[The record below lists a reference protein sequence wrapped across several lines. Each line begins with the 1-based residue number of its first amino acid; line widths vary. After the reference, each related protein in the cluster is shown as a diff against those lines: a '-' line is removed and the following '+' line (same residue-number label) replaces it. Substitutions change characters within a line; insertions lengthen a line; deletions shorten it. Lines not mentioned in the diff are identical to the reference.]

1 MRTQWGA
8 SVPQTPTSR
17 NPVIAAATF
26 ELPMDA
32 VSWSSIAE
40 DERWF
45 RPPWRSFAWGG
56 GNFDSSRTEAVLVS
70 VHLRHD
76 ELRHEE
82 LQACIDEII
91 ALGRT
96 IIWHE
101 WGRVKRG
108 I

>member
-1 MRTQWGA
+1 MNAGFGHHGA
-8 SVPQTPTSR
+8 LLR
-17 NPVIAAATF
+17 G
-26 ELPMDA
+26 
-32 VSWSSIAE
+32 
-40 DERWF
+40 
-45 RPPWRSFAWGG
+45 GG